1 MKTISNED
9 VITALEIAAESLD
22 AGCNGDAIRNL
33 AADILEICR
42 SELDALIQRG
52 WHDLRRT
59 CGKVLGNISGA
70 PLVDTGDADK
80 EKLNV
85 GRME

>member
-42 SELDALIQRG
+42 SELDALIQ
-52 WHDLRRT
+52 
-59 CGKVLGNISGA
+59 KVLGNISGA

>member
-1 MKTISNED
+1 MKTITNED

-42 SELDALIQRG
+42 SELDALIQ
-52 WHDLRRT
+52 
-59 CGKVLGNISGA
+59 KVLGNISGA